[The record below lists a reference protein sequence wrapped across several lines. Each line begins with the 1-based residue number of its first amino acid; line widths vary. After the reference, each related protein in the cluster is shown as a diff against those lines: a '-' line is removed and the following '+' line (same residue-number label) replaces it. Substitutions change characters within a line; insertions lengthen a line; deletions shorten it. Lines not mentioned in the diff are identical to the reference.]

1 MYQISVDYSK
11 MQRAVEIEKKNLE
24 REMRLLEKLDD
35 VDNIDMETLK
45 STLGLVKEDTVYVSN
60 LPYSLTEKELQE
72 LFNDCGK
79 ILSIRLPE
87 NKQTKQNRGF
97 AFITMADE
105 KAARRALNYDGH
117 KFYDRRLRV
126 SKAEKKAEIEE
137 QMRAGGAA
145 TGRGANGDDFK

>member
-1 MYQISVDYSK
+1 

-87 NKQTKQNRGF
+87 NKQTK
-97 AFITMADE
+97 
-105 KAARRALNYDGH
+105 
-117 KFYDRRLRV
+117 
-126 SKAEKKAEIEE
+126 
-137 QMRAGGAA
+137 
-145 TGRGANGDDFK
+145 